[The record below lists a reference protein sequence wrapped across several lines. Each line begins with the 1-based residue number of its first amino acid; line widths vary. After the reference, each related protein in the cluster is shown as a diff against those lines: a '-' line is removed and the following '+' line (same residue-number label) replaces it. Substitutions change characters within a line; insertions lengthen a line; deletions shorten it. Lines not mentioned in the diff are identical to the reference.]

1 MGTAAVR
8 TDDSWPGGLTQ
19 GTPVGVVG
27 ASTRAAAMSLVRAGL
42 RPWAVDL
49 FADRDLRRIA
59 RVERCSLGSYSSALP
74 SLCDS
79 FPPGPVM
86 YTGGLENAPEVVA
99 GLAHRR
105 PLWGNGADVL
115 QQIRDPFRLHSVL
128 AAYCPVASLVPVDAP
143 VPAHHRWLRKPLKGS
158 GGLSICFA
166 KPGECVPRTHYAQEY
181 MEGPV
186 LSAQFISDDS
196 DTMLLGVTEQL
207 VGERW
212 LHASPFG
219 YSGNLGPLVIPD
231 QLSASL
237 RRLGALLTQSFRLL
251 GIWGLDFI
259 LRDNTA
265 IPIEVNPRYTA
276 AIELFELSVRCGLL
290 MKHSICFPT
299 ETQDRR
305 STLIHKP
312 VQNVAST
319 ERRLGAHMEG
329 RGSCRAAPLSRS
341 AGASPSRTSDDRV
354 WDKTARRD
362 SGIHLDHT
370 ILGKA
375 VYFAPCRIVFPA
387 YGPWDEEFAGDFDPW
402 RLPTFAD
409 IPDPCT
415 VIETGAPVLTF
426 FTTGSTT
433 TDCRAKLIQQAAEL
447 DRLFQ

>member
-1 MGTAAVR
+1 
-8 TDDSWPGGLTQ
+8 
-19 GTPVGVVG
+19 
-27 ASTRAAAMSLVRAGL
+27 
-42 RPWAVDL
+42 
-49 FADRDLRRIA
+49 
-59 RVERCSLGSYSSALP
+59 
-74 SLCDS
+74 
-79 FPPGPVM
+79 
-86 YTGGLENAPEVVA
+86 
-99 GLAHRR
+99 
-105 PLWGNGADVL
+105 
-115 QQIRDPFRLHSVL
+115 
-128 AAYCPVASLVPVDAP
+128 
-143 VPAHHRWLRKPLKGS
+143 
-158 GGLSICFA
+158 
-166 KPGECVPRTHYAQEY
+166 